1 MKSKKKET
9 ISNNS
14 NSLILIKT
22 NQTEKVKKILEKEK
36 VGYEIYSSES
46 NLKAKSSPKSKN
58 VKELINSLDR
68 ARIKYLVINNK

>member
-1 MKSKKKET
+1 MKTKKMSK
-9 ISNNS
+9 S
-14 NSLILIKT
+14 SLILIKT

-36 VGYEIYSSES
+36 VGYEIYSSET

-68 ARIKYLVINNK
+68 ARIKYCSNQQ

>member
-1 MKSKKKET
+1 MEAKKSIKKT
-9 ISNNS
+9 SP

-22 NQTEKVKKILEKEK
+22 NQTEKVKGILEREK
-36 VGYEIYSSES
+36 VSYEIYNSET